1 METVWGVLLLA
12 GKWLLVGLV
21 FLLLVLLL
29 RAVRSEMRTR
39 MVAGSPA
46 AAVSGRLRV
55 VEPGGAPLRP
65 GQVLPLA
72 NEVVL
77 GARPDRLGSE
87 DIVLPDN
94 YVSARHT
101 RLLWDGVSWWVEDL
115 DSTNG
120 TYVDGRRIE
129 AGERVALAEG
139 GQLQVGGV
147 VFELSA

>member
-12 GKWLLVGLV
+12 GKWVLVGLV
-21 FLLLVLLL
+21 YLLLILLL
-29 RAVRSEMRTR
+29 RAVRNEMRVR

-46 AAVSGRLRV
+46 HAVSGRLRV
-55 VEPGGAPLRP
+55 VEPGGTPLRP

-77 GARPDRLGSE
+77 GARADRLGAD

-101 RLLWDGVSWWVEDL
+101 
-115 DSTNG
+115 
-120 TYVDGRRIE
+120 
-129 AGERVALAEG
+129 
-139 GQLQVGGV
+139 
-147 VFELSA
+147 